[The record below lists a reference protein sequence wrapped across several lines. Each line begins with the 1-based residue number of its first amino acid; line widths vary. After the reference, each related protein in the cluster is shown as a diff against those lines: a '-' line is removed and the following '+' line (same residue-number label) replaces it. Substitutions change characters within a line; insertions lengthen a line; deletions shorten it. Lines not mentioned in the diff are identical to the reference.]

1 MSMLRQGSGLVSR
14 LGLGALRSQ
23 VACATTSFHA
33 KGLASA
39 AAGEVAAKEDFF
51 AQYKEAKAVADSVSL
66 DQAVKEFEKTKKSSP
81 LASKDWW
88 GEAANKSEYYD
99 NPEALAMVSDYFKT
113 LEEDFSFS
121 EEAKREVAKYKF
133 EVMEKVDEYRQLF
146 KEMSKNPYLTDA
158 WEVDWAKMRKDF
170 PDAEAKKHID
180 FFEAKEKKEITPLI
194 RQQFDMFMKGREQLL
209 LNHPKWQAYKQD
221 MKDKYIGGFAEQ
233 SLVCMEEIAKLRQGI
248 AAIESE
254 LDALDHITIEEC
266 LADKPDL
273 AAEIDAEIE
282 RQEW

>member
-1 MSMLRQGSGLVSR
+1 MVSR

-99 NPEALAMVSDYFKT
+99 NPEAL
-113 LEEDFSFS
+113 
-121 EEAKREVAKYKF
+121 EATVVPEA
-133 EVMEKVDEYRQLF
+133 QLRARR
-146 KEMSKNPYLTDA
+146 MLA
-158 WEVDWAKMRKDF
+158 R
-170 PDAEAKKHID
+170 
-180 FFEAKEKKEITPLI
+180 
-194 RQQFDMFMKGREQLL
+194 
-209 LNHPKWQAYKQD
+209 
-221 MKDKYIGGFAEQ
+221 
-233 SLVCMEEIAKLRQGI
+233 IAL
-248 AAIESE
+248 S
-254 LDALDHITIEEC
+254 
-266 LADKPDL
+266 DL
-273 AAEIDAEIE
+273 ASASQSTPKISQTWQHSQNTFPEHSKYLPKSLLFFKKASIGSP
-282 RQEW
+282 